1 MNFRH
6 IQHSLK
12 VYDVFLGQL
21 VNATKNKVNK
31 TKKNNERVSPM
42 LLKKREKIKLKFA
55 KHEQTRLQKSKRHID
70 DLADL
75 YI

>member
-12 VYDVFLGQL
+12 VCDVFLGQL

-31 TKKNNERVSPM
+31 TKKNNERLSPM
-42 LLKKREKIKLKFA
+42 LLKKREKIKLKFT
-55 KHEQTRLQKSKRHID
+55 KHEQTRLQ
-70 DLADL
+70 
-75 YI
+75 

>member
-31 TKKNNERVSPM
+31 TKTNNERVSPM
-42 LLKKREKIKLKFA
+42 LLKKREKIKLKFT
-55 KHEQTRLQKSKRHID
+55 KHEQTRLQ
-70 DLADL
+70 
-75 YI
+75 